1 MSERV
6 EHIRSILTQALH
18 PTELRIEDDS
28 WKHAGHAGARESGGG
43 HFSVVIVAACFRG
56 HSRIERQRMV
66 MQALAAEFGPTIH
79 ALSIRAQ
86 APEDAPAASSE

>member
-1 MSERV
+1 MGTRV
-6 EHIRSILTQALH
+6 ERIREILTHDLQPL
-18 PTELRIEDDS
+18 ELNIEDES

-43 HFSVVIVAACFRG
+43 HFQVLIVAERFRG

-79 ALSIRAQ
+79 ALSIRALT
-86 APEDAPAASSE
+86 PEER